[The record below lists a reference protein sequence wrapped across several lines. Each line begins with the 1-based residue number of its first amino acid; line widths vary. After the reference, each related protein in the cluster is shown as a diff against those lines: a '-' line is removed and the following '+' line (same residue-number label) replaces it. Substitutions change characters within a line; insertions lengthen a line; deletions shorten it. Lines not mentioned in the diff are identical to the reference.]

1 MESPAAT
8 RMPSPLTDP
17 AQLRVDYR
25 RAALDEQGVDPDPFR
40 QFARWFDEAVA
51 AAVPEPNAMTVASA
65 DATGRPAARIL
76 LLKGVDERGFVFYTN
91 YGSRK
96 GRELAPGG
104 YAALLFFWVELERQ
118 VRVEGVVEH
127 VSAEESDAYFA
138 MRPRASQ
145 LGAWASPQS
154 TAIADRAWLEAQYAA
169 CEARYGSVVPRPAH
183 WGGMRVIPDRF
194 EFWQGRPSRLHD
206 RLEWLRAA
214 GGWTIRRLAP

>member
-1 MESPAAT
+1 MQFPAST

-17 AQLRVDYR
+17 ARLRVDYR

-76 LLKGVDERGFVFYTN
+76 LLKGVDARGFVFYTN

-96 GRELAPGG
+96 GRELAPGR

-127 VSAEESDAYFA
+127 VSAVESDAYFA
-138 MRPRASQ
+138 VRPRASQ

-154 TAIADRAWLEAQYAA
+154 SAIADRAWLEAQYAA
-169 CEARYGSVVPRPAH
+169 CEARYGSVVPRPPH

-206 RLEWLRAA
+206 RLEWGRAA

>member
-1 MESPAAT
+1 MEASPAA

-17 AQLRVDYR
+17 AQLRVDYK
-25 RAALDEQGVDPDPFR
+25 RAALDERGVDPDPFR

-65 DATGRPAARIL
+65 DAAGRPAARIL

-96 GRELAPGG
+96 ASELVSGRH
-104 YAALLFFWVELERQ
+104 AALLFFWVELERQ
-118 VRVEGVVEH
+118 VRVEGVVER
-127 VSAEESDAYFA
+127 VSAAESDAYFA

-169 CEARYGSVVPRPAH
+169 CEARYPGEIPRPQH
-183 WGGMRVIPDRF
+183 WGGLRVVPDRF

-206 RLEWLRAA
+206 RLEWLRSPD
-214 GGWTIRRLAP
+214 GWTITRLAP